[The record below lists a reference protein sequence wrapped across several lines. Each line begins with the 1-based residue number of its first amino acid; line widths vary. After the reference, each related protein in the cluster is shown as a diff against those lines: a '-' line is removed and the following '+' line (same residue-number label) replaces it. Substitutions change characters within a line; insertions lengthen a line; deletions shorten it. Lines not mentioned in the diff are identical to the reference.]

1 MTNAELEALLAE
13 QVRYYRALAPEY
25 EDHALPDVGPSAG
38 DLVEALDAFRPTGD
52 VLELAAKP
60 PSRLSAA

>member
-38 DLVEALDAFRPTGD
+38 NLVEALDPS
-52 VLELAAKP
+52 VPLAMCWS
-60 PSRLSAA
+60 SRRNLHRD